1 MPKIEGIELAE
12 KMLLC
17 RPDIPIILC
26 TGYSDKILSK
36 KVGMP
41 DIREI
46 LIKPLS
52 VQNLATVVRKVLDET
67 EKMERKPNEPL

>member
-12 KMLLC
+12 KMLLR